1 MAAPY
6 RVNLAINRY
15 RIGDLGT
22 LRYSTRLGEIGP
34 ILRGLDRRGDLPH
47 SACLGPCGVENCIG
61 APIRLVNDAI
71 GLLIR
76 IGDCRFGP
84 RTRVHHNS
92 LSLLVRLVDDV
103 GSLRLGV
110 LKVDLRLSP
119 HRSLVGLISWHT
131 RW

>member
-1 MAAPY
+1 MPDREKVIKGLECHRIDNNRRINCADCPY
-6 RVNLAINRY
+6 YVDDDNHININCVN
-15 RIGDLGT
+15 DLH
-22 LRYSTRLGEIGP
+22 
-34 ILRGLDRRGDLPH
+34 D
-47 SACLGPCGVENCIG
+47 
-61 APIRLVNDAI
+61 DAI

-103 GSLRLGV
+103 GSPRLGV